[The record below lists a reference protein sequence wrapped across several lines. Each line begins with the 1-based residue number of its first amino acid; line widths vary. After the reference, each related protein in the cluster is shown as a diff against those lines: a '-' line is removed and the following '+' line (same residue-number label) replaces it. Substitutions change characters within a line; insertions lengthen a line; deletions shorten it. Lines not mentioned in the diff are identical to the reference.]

1 MNIKGQGTENNK
13 QIMYGNI
20 NSASIV
26 LEHTGI
32 NKYSDGQQTQSVK

>member
-1 MNIKGQGTENNK
+1 MNIKGQGTKNKK

-26 LEHTGI
+26 LKYTGI
-32 NKYSDGQQTQSVK
+32 NKYSDGQQTQSGK